1 MTELL
6 GTVRQVKRQ
15 INPKLEVGGIFLT
28 MANDTNFR
36 KDVVKAIKENYKRHF
51 PVFDTVIPAT
61 IRLGEI
67 STKDKS
73 IFKHDPNGK
82 AAKAYANLVK
92 EVQGIGE
99 KQRIQPSDL
108 SR

>member
-15 INPKLEVGGIFLT
+15 INSKLEVGGIFLT

-61 IRLGEI
+61 VRLGEI

-73 IFKHDPNGK
+73 IFKHDRKSVCKLGK
-82 AAKAYANLVK
+82 GGARNWRKTTYPAF
-92 EVQGIGE
+92 
-99 KQRIQPSDL
+99 
-108 SR
+108 

>member
-1 MTELL
+1 M
-6 GTVRQVKRQ
+6 
-15 INPKLEVGGIFLT
+15 T

-36 KDVVKAIKENYKRHF
+36 KDVGKAIKENYKRHF

-61 IRLGEI
+61 VRLGEI

-73 IFKHDPNGK
+73 IFKHDRGGK

>member
-1 MTELL
+1 M
-6 GTVRQVKRQ
+6 
-15 INPKLEVGGIFLT
+15 T

-61 IRLGEI
+61 VRLGEI

-99 KQRIQPSDL
+99 RQRIQPSDL